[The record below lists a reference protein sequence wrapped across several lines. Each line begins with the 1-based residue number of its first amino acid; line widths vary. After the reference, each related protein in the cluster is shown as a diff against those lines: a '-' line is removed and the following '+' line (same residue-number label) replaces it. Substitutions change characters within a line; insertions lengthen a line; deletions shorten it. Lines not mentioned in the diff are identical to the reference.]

1 MYKRQA
7 LEDIY
12 NDGVQAGIEQGRQSG
27 IAEGEAHGKELG
39 IAEGK
44 ASHKKDVARQMQK
57 LGYSLDAIAAVL
69 RESVDGISK
78 ILAVVG

>member
-1 MYKRQA
+1 MCKA

-12 NDGVQAGIEQGRQSG
+12 NDGVQDGMEQGRRSG
-27 IAEGEAHGKELG
+27 LRPWRR
-39 IAEGK
+39 
-44 ASHKKDVARQMQK
+44 ASHKKDVAFQMQK